1 MKNWS
6 LIIAVLLSLSVVLHA
21 QTVAD
26 DINLILQAD
35 PVEAALPEPVLQPLD
50 GEASLSEEAK
60 PVADDAVS
68 AETVDVAVTE
78 TERLGDIEA
87 ALAEETEVVA
97 DEPVSV
103 DIRVAEEE
111 EAEEAAE
118 AGLVEHVFSS
128 PTVDPLVVEGVV
140 DADQEVRVSM
150 AFDDA
155 PLPDVIR
162 AFREASNANIVS
174 GWTNETTRLVTMRL
188 DNVPWK
194 QGLSSILRSYD
205 LEVKEDPRGSNIYLI
220 TERIAQQIQRY
231 TQTFE
236 LNHAKAEDVAA
247 LFTSVMMKDSFV
259 KAFPSA
265 NAVVVKGTEE
275 ELLECEAILKALDKP
290 SRQVYI
296 EARFVRL
303 SSSASKKLGM
313 KWDTLSNF
321 GASISG
327 LRGGMQVSDTK
338 LSTFDYTSTD
348 ATRSTRVSP
357 SGARLESP
365 YTVTKTTGTLF
376 PEKYTGATIS
386 GLTTDDLTWKQVSG
400 FGGVLSV
407 TDFGLAMSAFEQM
420 DGAQLFS
427 NPKIIVQN
435 ETKAKVDMTTKE
447 PNVEIDYQAATQT
460 GQRDSI
466 SSKLAVIPGKTE
478 SWVGEAFFSY
488 GISLEVTP
496 RISPSGLIT
505 VEIIPSIS
513 QKIDTMLIGV
523 DQGMAQYPVISVQRL
538 DTTFTMGDGKTAV
551 IGGLTET
558 KEDSTESGIP
568 LLRSIPWIGP
578 RLFGWKSR
586 QKEQYEIIVF
596 VTVGVVDGNTI
607 AEDVGM
613 PKNAVLGRGLMDGT
627 LKEPGDRTDEEMFNL
642 EQKPARGYRIK

>member
-1 MKNWS
+1 MKNW
-6 LIIAVLLSLSVVLHA
+6 LLMITVLLLTGFVLHA
-21 QTVAD
+21 QTVED

-35 PVEAALPEPVLQPLD
+35 PVEVSAPEAVLEPLD
-50 GEASLSEEAK
+50 AEIVEVEPLSDVEVALAGETEA
-60 PVADDAVS
+60 VADDTVPV
-68 AETVDVAVTE
+68 ETFVE
-78 TERLGDIEA
+78 
-87 ALAEETEVVA
+87 EETEAEPEVEYASPQQADTFVV
-97 DEPVSV
+97 
-103 DIRVAEEE
+103 E
-111 EAEEAAE
+111 EA
-118 AGLVEHVFSS
+118 L
-128 PTVDPLVVEGVV
+128 
-140 DADQEVRVSM
+140 DANQEVRVSM

-162 AFREASNANIVS
+162 AFREASNANIIS
-174 GWTNETTRLVTMRL
+174 GWTNETAHLVTMRL

-194 QGLSSILRSYD
+194 QGLTSILRPYG
-205 LEVKEDPRGSNIYLI
+205 LEVKEDPRGSSIYVI
-220 TERIAQQIQRY
+220 TERVAQQIQRY

-236 LNHAKAEDVAA
+236 LNHAKAEDVSA

-275 ELLECEAILKALDKP
+275 ELLQCEEILKALDKP

-313 KWDTLSNF
+313 KWDSLSNF
-321 GASISG
+321 GASITG

-338 LSTFDYTSTD
+338 LTPLD
-348 ATRSTRVSP
+348 
-357 SGARLESP
+357 
-365 YTVTKTTGTLF
+365 YTVTSANRSKSVSATGVAIDSGYTVNKTTGTLI
-376 PEKYTGATIS
+376 PDKYEIPGASIS
-386 GLTTDDLTWKQVSG
+386 GLTEEDLSWKRASG
-400 FGGVLSV
+400 FGGVLSM
-407 TDFGLAMSAFEQM
+407 TDFGLALSAFEQM
-420 DGAQLFS
+420 DGAQMFS

-435 ETKAKVDMTTKE
+435 ETKATVDMTTKE

-466 SSKLAVIPGKTE
+466 SSKLATIPGKSE
-478 SWVGEAFFSY
+478 RWVGEAFFSY

-496 RISPSGLIT
+496 RISPSGLIS
-505 VEIIPSIS
+505 VEIVPSIS
-513 QKIDTMLIGV
+513 QKTGSMLIGV
-523 DQGMAQYPVISVQRL
+523 DKGMAQYPIISVQRL

-558 KEDSTESGIP
+558 QEDNVDSGIP

-586 QKEQYEIIVF
+586 EKTQYEIIVF

-607 AEDVGM
+607 AEDVGL
-613 PKNAVLGRGLMDGT
+613 PKNAVLGRGLFDGS
-627 LKEPGDRTDEEMFNL
+627 LKEPGDRTDAEMFNL